1 MKTTQSSCSQ
11 RRLIFAILVLASL
24 IVIRPSLEFIINYVS
39 DHNYDT
45 SSAQQPPLQQQV
57 PNPNN
62 RPKRNNTSWLHIF
75 SDGTH
80 NNATSD
86 PEPWFSNATVND
98 QFASLLHTEVT
109 SLPGQLWVKFKAP
122 LKERLSLYNRVI
134 ELQRQEALAHL
145 PSQLKWP
152 ARQSSNV
159 FYNRTNYLR
168 KLSGQ
173 LANQTMRTIYLQHFG
188 PPLNSNVSSDLLV
201 DDYHDWTVSSRVCE
215 WLSVERHRWFYY
227 NSQCTTSQSKQQLQ
241 DSPSFAYAY
250 AAFQMVGGAYLS
262 YTSFIHVL
270 VGGFITQ
277 DGDVFVSDF
286 KIVAPTCRK
295 DYGNAILCIILK
307 TIFSYRTMY

>member
-1 MKTTQSSCSQ
+1 MKTTQSSCGQ
-11 RRLIFAILVLASL
+11 RRLTFAILVLASL
-24 IVIRPSLEFIINYVS
+24 IVIRPSLEYIINYAS
-39 DHNYDT
+39 DYFYHYYT
-45 SSAQQPPLQQQV
+45 SSAQQPPLQPQV

-62 RPKRNNTSWLHIF
+62 RSKRNNTSWLDI
-75 SDGTH
+75 STDGTH
-80 NNATSD
+80 KNATSD
-86 PEPWFSNATVND
+86 SEPWFSNATVND

-134 ELQRQEALAHL
+134 ELQRQAALTDL

-152 ARQSSNV
+152 AKTSKV

-188 PPLNSNVSSDLLV
+188 PPLNSNLSSDLLV

-227 NSQCTTSQSKQQLQ
+227 NSQCTTASQSKQQLQ
-241 DSPSFAYAY
+241 GSPSFAYAY
-250 AAFQMVGGAYLS
+250 AAFQMVGGAHLP

-270 VGGFITQ
+270 VGGFIIQ
-277 DGDVFVSDF
+277 HGDVFVSDF

-295 DYGNAILCIILK
+295 DYGNAIKYSLK
-307 TIFSYRTMY
+307 Q